1 MYPCSTYKK
10 FYFQANLCS
19 LIYQCKAGLPD
30 IPNRRFPLIRISGRD
45 RAYRGSMRAF
55 FKDFKDVIWEEENRR
70 LINIFH
76 LDLDDSGGSFSVVF
90 PELLINL
97 GVFNFCSNTIVVL
110 VLKVHI
116 LQSNTV
122 CTENPRNY
130 LGEKKGFVVKLSFRC
145 FPVRFLLLMFLDPY
159 EIVIKYLGVVE
170 KIPML
175 CVFCYL
181 HLLQNVFG

>member
-1 MYPCSTYKK
+1 
-10 FYFQANLCS
+10 
-19 LIYQCKAGLPD
+19 
-30 IPNRRFPLIRISGRD
+30 
-45 RAYRGSMRAF
+45 MRAF

-110 VLKVHI
+110 VLKVHF

-122 CTENPRNY
+122 YTENPRNY
-130 LGEKKGFVVKLSFRC
+130 LGGKKKGFVDKLSLRC
-145 FPVRFLLLMFLDPY
+145 FPVRFLLFMFLDPY
-159 EIVIKYLGVVE
+159 EIVIKYSSCEENPYVMC
-170 KIPML
+170 I
-175 CVFCYL
+175 
-181 HLLQNVFG
+181 LLFTTITKCFWLITSFFRIKTLIF